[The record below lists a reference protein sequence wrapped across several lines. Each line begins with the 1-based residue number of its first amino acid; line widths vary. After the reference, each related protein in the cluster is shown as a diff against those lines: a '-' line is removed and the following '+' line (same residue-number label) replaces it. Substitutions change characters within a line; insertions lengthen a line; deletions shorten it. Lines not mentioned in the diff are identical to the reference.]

1 MEVYSKT
8 TRFALAC
15 NNSDQIIGVFV
26 CQCVCYSVPEVSN
39 VCKSILCNYGY
50 LLGAGLRN
58 KKVCR
63 KFFKNPLVLISLCNN
78 SNQIGV
84 FICQCVC

>member
-26 CQCVCYSVPEVSN
+26 HQYACYSYVECVL
-39 VCKSILCNYGY
+39 VCSSVHVRKYRKFQTY
-50 LLGAGLRN
+50 LLCYTYISRWLCY
-58 KKVCR
+58 VMICC
-63 KFFKNPLVLISLCNN
+63 LIFTFMNTS
-78 SNQIGV
+78 
-84 FICQCVC
+84 

>member
-8 TRFALAC
+8 TRFALTC

-39 VCKSILCNYGY
+39 VCKSILCNYSY
-50 LLGAGLRN
+50 LLGAGLRC
-58 KKVCR
+58 VES
-63 KFFKNPLVLISLCNN
+63 FFKNPLVLISLCNN